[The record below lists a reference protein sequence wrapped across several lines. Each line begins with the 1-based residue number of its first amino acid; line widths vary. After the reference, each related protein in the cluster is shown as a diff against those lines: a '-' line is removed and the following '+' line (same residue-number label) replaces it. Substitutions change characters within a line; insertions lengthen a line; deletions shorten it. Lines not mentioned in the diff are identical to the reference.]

1 MKVAFDQN
9 VPIGVVKVLQAF
21 ANEKQFSRISGN
33 FTIKSAQDYT
43 PKPGDADY
51 RPKDDTP
58 WLKRFADD
66 GGKVV
71 ISGDVQMR
79 SKPHERLALIEHK
92 FLVIFFEKQWSDWKF
107 WRKSALLVH
116 WWPVIA
122 SKIRRYK
129 KPSFFHVPCNWV
141 EDGELR
147 WVSNKDPKELKLEQR
162 VRAANRK
169 KTKAKAISSGDGP
182 LFEFAE
188 KKRKRK
194 RS

>member
-1 MKVAFDQN
+1 VKVVFDQN

-21 ANEKQFSRISGN
+21 ANERQFSKISGA
-33 FTIKSAQDYT
+33 FIIKAAQDYT
-43 PKPGDADY
+43 PKPGDDDY

-71 ISGDVQMR
+71 ISGDVRMR

-92 FLVIFFEKQWSDWKF
+92 FLVIFFENQWSDWKF
-107 WRKSALLVH
+107 WRKCALLIH

-122 SKIRRYK
+122 AKIRRYR

-141 EDGELR
+141 EGAELR
-147 WVSNKDPKELKLEQR
+147 WVSHKDPNELRLEQR
-162 VRAANRK
+162 AKSAKRRK
-169 KTKAKAISSGDGP
+169 ATAKSISPDDGP
-182 LFEFAE
+182 LFEFA
-188 KKRKRK
+188 KKKPRRKK
-194 RS
+194 